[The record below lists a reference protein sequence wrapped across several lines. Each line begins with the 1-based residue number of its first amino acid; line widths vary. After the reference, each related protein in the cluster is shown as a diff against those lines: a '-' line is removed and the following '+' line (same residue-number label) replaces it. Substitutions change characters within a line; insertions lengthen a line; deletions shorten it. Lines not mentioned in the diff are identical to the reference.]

1 MAGEGTITVA
11 DGRTVGFY
19 DYGPDDATAVL
30 WSHGGPGSR
39 MEPAAVAPEA
49 AAAGYRIVGID
60 RPGYGLSTPRP
71 GRSIADWVPDG
82 IAVAD
87 HLGIDRFAAV
97 GVSTGGAYALAT
109 AALHPDRVIG
119 VIACCALTDM
129 QWEDGRKL
137 IPGPATHGIWDAP
150 DRETALGIAA
160 GMFGEDGSGMAAAA
174 TDGPPLPPAD
184 LALFADPAF
193 MTELISGLKEMFAFG
208 PQGYTDDRIA
218 DGVGWVSFDVSNV
231 CCPVVVLHGGSDT
244 IAHPGFAPHTA
255 EIVPGA
261 TLRMHDDLGH
271 FSIVSQ
277 VVPTL
282 TEMRLPR
289 P

>member
-11 DGRTVGFY
+11 DGRTSASTTTAPTMRPRSS
-19 DYGPDDATAVL
+19 GPTEDRAAG
-30 WSHGGPGSR
+30 WSRRRSR
-39 MEPAAVAPEA
+39 PKRPPR
-49 AAAGYRIVGID
+49 GYRIVGID

-129 QWEDGRKL
+129 QWEDGREL

-150 DRETALGIAA
+150 DRETALAIAA
-160 GMFGEDGSGMAAAA
+160 GTFGEDGSGMAAAA
-174 TDGPPLPPAD
+174 TMDHRCPPR
-184 LALFADPAF
+184 
-193 MTELISGLKEMFAFG
+193 IS
-208 PQGYTDDRIA
+208 PSSPI
-218 DGVGWVSFDVSNV
+218 
-231 CCPVVVLHGGSDT
+231 
-244 IAHPGFAPHTA
+244 
-255 EIVPGA
+255 
-261 TLRMHDDLGH
+261 
-271 FSIVSQ
+271 
-277 VVPTL
+277 
-282 TEMRLPR
+282 PR
-289 P
+289 S

>member
-1 MAGEGTITVA
+1 M
-11 DGRTVGFY
+11 
-19 DYGPDDATAVL
+19 
-30 WSHGGPGSR
+30 
-39 MEPAAVAPEA
+39 
-49 AAAGYRIVGID
+49 
-60 RPGYGLSTPRP
+60 
-71 GRSIADWVPDG
+71 
-82 IAVAD
+82 
-87 HLGIDRFAAV
+87 
-97 GVSTGGAYALAT
+97 GVSTGGAYALAI

-129 QWEDGRKL
+129 QWEDGREL

-231 CCPVVVLHGGSDT
+231 SCPVVVLHGGSDT